1 MEKLTVK
8 QQKVLTALKKYL
20 AKKGYPPTVRE
31 LCELTNLNSTATIHV
46 HLNHLAE
53 KKYIKKLKDK
63 NRTIEL
69 LVPNEY
75 LKEKE
80 SIVSVPL
87 LGKVTAGNPIEAIE
101 RPDEYF
107 DVPSYMINTKKEV
120 FSLLVD
126 GESMINAGIYDNDII
141 LVEKTPIAKNGDI
154 VVAMNENNEV
164 TVKTF
169 YKENDHFRLQPE
181 NDALKP
187 IILNKVNILGKVIGL
202 YRKF

>member
-8 QQKVLTALKKYL
+8 QQKVLDALKKYL

-31 LCELTNLNSTATIHV
+31 LCEITDLNSTATIHV

-53 KKYIKKLKDK
+53 KKYIRKDKEK

-75 LKEKE
+75 ENKKE
-80 SIVSVPL
+80 SIISLPL
-87 LGKVTAGNPIEAIE
+87 LGKVTAGNPIEAIQN
-101 RPDEYF
+101 PDEYF
-107 DVPSYMINTKKEV
+107 DVPSYMVNPKKEV
-120 FSLLVD
+120 FSLLVS
-126 GESMINAGIYDNDII
+126 GESMINAGIFDNDIV
-141 LVEKTPIAKNGDI
+141 LVERTPIAKNGDI
-154 VVAMNENNEV
+154 VVAMNDNNEV

-181 NDALKP
+181 NDALEP
-187 IILNKVNILGKVIGL
+187 IILDKVHILGKVTGL